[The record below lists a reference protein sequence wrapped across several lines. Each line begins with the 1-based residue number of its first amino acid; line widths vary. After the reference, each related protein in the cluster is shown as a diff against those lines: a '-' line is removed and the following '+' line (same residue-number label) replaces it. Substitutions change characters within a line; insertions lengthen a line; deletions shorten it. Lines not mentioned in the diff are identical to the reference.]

1 MKRLLLI
8 SCMFL
13 FSTCMLF
20 SINQTSVDA
29 FSEQI
34 IQKGATGNDV
44 VELQARLQY
53 NGYYHARIDGVYGWT
68 TYWAVKNF
76 QQEFGLDDVDG
87 LVGPKT
93 KDMLN
98 KSTKFYK
105 DWVHQQL
112 KSGKRFTH
120 YGGME
125 LKYQVEPSP
134 ATVEKAKQG
143 ASNQWQQQKTQYQ
156 KPEAAPQKGTG
167 KPAPQQ
173 QPAPEQQPTPGQEEP
188 APPQEQPAPEQEQ
201 PAPQEQEPAP
211 QEEPAPEDQ
220 PAEDEGEAQ
229 SATNMPGGFS
239 ENDIQLMANA
249 VYGEARGEPYEGQ
262 IAVAAVILNR
272 INSPT
277 FPNTVSGV
285 IFEPL
290 AFTAV
295 ADGQIWLTPN
305 DTAKRAVVDAINGM
319 DPSEGAT
326 YYFNP
331 DTATSGWIWGRPQ
344 IKRIGKHIFCD

>member
-1 MKRLLLI
+1 
-8 SCMFL
+8 MFL
-13 FSTCMLF
+13 ISTCMLF
-20 SINQTSVDA
+20 SINQNVANA

-53 NGYYHARIDGVYGWT
+53 NGYYHAKIDGVYGWS

-76 QQEFGLDDVDG
+76 QQEFRLDDVDG

-93 KDMLN
+93 KDMLERA
-98 KSTKFYK
+98 TKFNK
-105 DWVHQQL
+105 QWVHQQI

-120 YGGME
+120 YGGMP
-125 LKYQVEPSP
+125 LKYQVAPSEV
-134 ATVEKAKQG
+134 TLQKAKQG
-143 ASNQWQQQKTQYQ
+143 AQNKWQQQKAQFKQ
-156 KPEAAPQKGTG
+156 
-167 KPAPQQ
+167 PAKQQQQ
-173 QPAPEQQPTPGQEEP
+173 QPGQQKQPQQPQPSEQPKQPEQQP
-188 APPQEQPAPEQEQ
+188 A
-201 PAPQEQEPAP
+201 PAPQEQ
-211 QEEPAPEDQ
+211 APEEQ
-220 PAEDEGEAQ
+220 QQAPEEQQAEDEGEAQ

-249 VYGEARGEPYEGQ
+249 VYGESRGEPYEGQ

-331 DTATSGWIWGRPQ
+331 NTATSGWIWGRPQ
-344 IKRIGKHIFCD
+344 IKRIGKHIFCE

>member
-1 MKRLLLI
+1 
-8 SCMFL
+8 MFL

>member
-1 MKRLLLI
+1 MKRLLLL

-20 SINQTSVDA
+20 SINQTPANA

-53 NGYYHARIDGVYGWT
+53 NGYYHARIDGVYGWS

-93 KDMLN
+93 KEMLN

-105 DWVHQQL
+105 DWVHQQI

-125 LKYQVEPSP
+125 LKYQVEPTP
-134 ATVEKAKQG
+134 AVVEKAKNG
-143 ASNQWQQQKTQYQ
+143 AANQWQKQKTQYQ

-167 KPAPQQ
+167 T
-173 QPAPEQQPTPGQEEP
+173 PAPEQQP
-188 APPQEQPAPEQEQ
+188 EQPAPQQEQ
-201 PAPQEQEPAP
+201 PAPQEEQPAPQQEQPAP
-211 QEEPAPEDQ
+211 QEEPAPEEQ

-239 ENDIQLMANA
+239 DNDIQLMANA

-305 DTAKRAVVDAINGM
+305 DTARRAVIDAINGM